1 VLSAACLAPGSSSP
15 ENCPTSGRS
24 PA

>member
-15 ENCPTSGRS
+15 ENCPMSGRS
-24 PA
+24 SA